1 MQLASILF
9 RSYDKA
15 RVARLAKQQAE
26 SNSRETLSNA

>member
-1 MQLASILF
+1 MQLASILY

-26 SNSRETLSNA
+26 SNTQETPSNV

>member
-1 MQLASILF
+1 MQLASILY

-26 SNSRETLSNA
+26 SNTQEALSNV